1 MKSFYWLN
9 WQLKP
14 TALMIFNNVNLRYL
28 KNETKIILH
37 KPKGYAENGLMKI
50 KLN

>member
-1 MKSFYWLN
+1 
-9 WQLKP
+9 
-14 TALMIFNNVNLRYL
+14 MIFNNVNLRYL